1 MRPQNM
7 HYEGKPAWE
16 VPTIHDRILRHS
28 DAHGVAAGASYDD
41 AQQHTEAFGSDYDL
55 PTWDEPDDD

>member
-1 MRPQNM
+1 MRLPNL

-16 VPTIHDRILRHS
+16 VPTIGERILSYS

-41 AQQHTEAFGSDYDL
+41 AQRYIESFNSDYDL
-55 PTWDEPDDD
+55 PDWDEPDDD